1 MIGQPSHVSLRPPNA
16 QLWTSV
22 LATLRMAI
30 IRGAFRPNE
39 HLLEA
44 QLADMLDVSRGPVRE
59 ALVRLEHEGLVV
71 NIPYRGRFVAEI
83 TPSTV
88 REIYSMRRLLEGFAA
103 ELAVDHITKEQLLH
117 MRALA
122 IEMMEALVAGNFE
135 EFADFDIE
143 FHRVYV
149 AAANHKR
156 LLQSWETL
164 MGISHSFIVVNAS
177 FFSMGTE
184 VITKGHDA
192 IIEAIERRDG
202 ESLRIAAQS
211 SMDEGERRVLALV
224 SGQPLEI

>member
-1 MIGQPSHVSLRPPNA
+1 MIGQATKETLRPQNA

-30 IRGAFRPNE
+30 IKGDFKPNT
-39 HLLEA
+39 HLLET
-44 QLADMLDVSRGPVRE
+44 QLADTLGVSRGPVRE

-88 REIYSMRRLLEGFAA
+88 REIYSLRRLLEGFAA
-103 ELAVDHITKEQLLH
+103 EPAVSHITDEHIEH

-122 IEMMEALVAGNFE
+122 VEMMEALAESSFE
-135 EFADFDIE
+135 DFADLDIE

-156 LLQSWETL
+156 LLQTWETL

-177 FFSMGTE
+177 SFSTGTE
-184 VITKGHDA
+184 IIAQGHDA
-192 IIEAIERRDG
+192 IVEAIERRDG
-202 ESLRIAAQS
+202 EALRIAAQS

-224 SGQPLEI
+224 RGHPLD

>member
-44 QLADMLDVSRGPVRE
+44 QLADMLGVSRGPVRE

-83 TPSTV
+83 TPTTV
-88 REIYSMRRLLEGFAA
+88 CEIYSMRRLLEGFAA
-103 ELAVDHITKEQLLH
+103 KLAVDHITNEQILH

-184 VITKGHDA
+184 VITEGHDA